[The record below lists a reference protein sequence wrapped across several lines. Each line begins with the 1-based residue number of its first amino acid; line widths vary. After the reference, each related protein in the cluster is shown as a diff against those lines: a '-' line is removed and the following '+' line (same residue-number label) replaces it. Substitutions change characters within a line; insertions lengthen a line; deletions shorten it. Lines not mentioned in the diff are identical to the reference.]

1 MGPAFRLT
9 DPAEL
14 EAMSGALVG
23 PAHQL
28 RPEQG
33 GGLAYLVQQH

>member
-14 EAMSGALVG
+14 DAVSGALVG

-28 RPEQG
+28 HLTYGEEE
-33 GGLAYLVQQH
+33 AYLIRWH